1 MFLSWKD
8 RAKGCLLLRGEGN
21 DQLRGHATGQQ
32 ILRANIMVNEG
43 EGFDIFVGVDFK
55 QDLVSMLELLAGG
68 GGGGV
73 H

>member
-8 RAKGCLLLRGEGN
+8 RAKECLLLRGEGN

-43 EGFDIFVGVDFK
+43 EG
-55 QDLVSMLELLAGG
+55 LEIDWHFCGCGFQAEFGIDA
-68 GGGGV
+68 
-73 H
+73 